1 MKRKVKKVKQE
12 NPLSCASKILN
23 FTNITLKDR
32 FDKPKFDKQNFIDSL
47 QSKSPKLIA
56 LLSKIR
62 ELDSK
67 DYKQSKK
74 LYKHFIYSGVGNGYG
89 SKIIASALVA
99 CGYDIVISKKGN
111 KITIDPNLLKNPS
124 ESKFAVLSSTA
135 LYNTP
140 PNPLATKE
148 ILKVFNERPDNIYGQ
163 KIRFIILDSG
173 FKEGIDLY
181 DVKYCHIFEDQ
192 LYKSDLIQAQGRA
205 LRFRGQCGLPFNKG
219 WILDV
224 FNYSAIKILSEGLFN
239 TKSENIVKEIQKLD
253 TELNFKIGFQES
265 LTEIIQKNAIDSDLN
280 KNVNEANGLIPKAK
294 TNFFGYISN
303 LFNEN
308 KEISPYKI

>member
-1 MKRKVKKVKQE
+1 MKAKKKVIKQQ

-23 FTNITLKDR
+23 FTNIGFKDR
-32 FDKPKFDKQNFIDSL
+32 FDKPKFDKETFIESL
-47 QSKSPKLIA
+47 SIKSPKLIA

-62 ELDSK
+62 ELDAK
-67 DYKQSKK
+67 DYKETKK
-74 LYKHFIYSGVGNGYG
+74 LYKHYIYSGVGNGYG

-99 CGYDIVISKKGN
+99 AGYDIIINKKGN
-111 KITIDPNLLKNPS
+111 KITIDPLLLKNPS

-140 PNPLATKE
+140 ANPIATKE

-181 DVKYCHIFEDQ
+181 DIKYCHIFEDQ
-192 LYKSDLIQAQGRA
+192 LYKSDLIQAEGRA

-224 FNYSAIKILSEGLFN
+224 FNYSSVKIIKDGYFN
-239 TKSENIVKEIQKLD
+239 TKKENIIKEIQKLD
-253 TELNFKIGFQES
+253 SELNFRIGFQES
-265 LTEIIQKNAIDSDLN
+265 LMDVIQKSAIDCELN
-280 KNVNEANGLIPKAK
+280 KNVNEATQIIPGKRI
-294 TNFFGYISN
+294 NFLSYITSLFG
-303 LFNEN
+303 ETD
-308 KEISPYKI
+308 ISPYKI